1 MKNRLRIA
9 DIKFI
14 RGLVCEVWNSQS
26 DMKRA
31 LMNNDLAAVLKEI
44 SLSDKQLITLV
55 CTLNKLV
62 EDFENDEE
70 LQGGKQ

>member
-14 RGLVCEVWNSQS
+14 RGLVCEVWHSQS
-26 DMKRA
+26 DMQRA

-62 EDFENDEE
+62 KDFENDEE

>member
-14 RGLVCEVWNSQS
+14 RGLVCEVWHSQS
-26 DMKRA
+26 DMQRA
-31 LMNNDLAAVLKEI
+31 LMNNDLAAVLREI

-62 EDFENDEE
+62 EDFKDDEG